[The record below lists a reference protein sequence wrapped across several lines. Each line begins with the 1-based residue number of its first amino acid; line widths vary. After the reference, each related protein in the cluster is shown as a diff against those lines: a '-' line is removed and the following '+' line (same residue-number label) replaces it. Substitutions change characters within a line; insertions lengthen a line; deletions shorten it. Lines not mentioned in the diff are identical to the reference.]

1 MRGGVWIMK
10 YLFFIKIQC
19 VSLYMVYEIVYL
31 NFQVI
36 FLTENTI
43 FDRSSGQNCSQ
54 PIRLDSS
61 IGSFG
66 SLLTPSSFFFF
77 LLFFSPNFWV
87 FTTVFLYFFIVWRVY
102 SNFHLWLYIFSNI
115 FSNRLSIIFFL
126 SHLNIISSL
135 FLYSFFN
142 LPLLFLNLSIFFI
155 YSFPTIIFFK
165 FSIAIFFLSP
175 KVNILVTF

>member
-1 MRGGVWIMK
+1 MK

-19 VSLYMVYEIVYL
+19 VSLYMVYEMVYL

-54 PIRLDSS
+54 PIRSDSS

-77 LLFFSPNFWV
+77 FPLFFTQFLEYLQQSFYIFLLFEEY
-87 FTTVFLYFFIVWRVY
+87 TVTFIFDFVSFRIYFPTD
-102 SNFHLWLYIFSNI
+102 S
-115 FSNRLSIIFFL
+115 LSFFL

-165 FSIAIFFLSP
+165 FSIALFF
-175 KVNILVTF
+175 

>member
-1 MRGGVWIMK
+1 MKSKVTKWLWRAKGLMDDEAVFSKRDKIEGKMEYESFFFFFEWRNMRGGVWIMK

-77 LLFFSPNFWV
+77 FFLFFSPNFWV
-87 FTTVFLYFFIVWRVY
+87 FTTVFLYFFY
-102 SNFHLWLYIFSNI
+102 CLK
-115 FSNRLSIIFFL
+115 SIQ
-126 SHLNIISSL
+126 
-135 FLYSFFN
+135 
-142 LPLLFLNLSIFFI
+142 
-155 YSFPTIIFFK
+155 
-165 FSIAIFFLSP
+165 
-175 KVNILVTF
+175 

>member
-1 MRGGVWIMK
+1 MK

-19 VSLYMVYEIVYL
+19 VSLYMVYEMVYL

-54 PIRLDSS
+54 PIRSDSS

-66 SLLTPSSFFFF
+66 SLLTQSSFFFF
-77 LLFFSPNFWV
+77 FSSFFHPIFEYLQQSFYIFLLFEEY
-87 FTTVFLYFFIVWRVY
+87 TVTFIFDFIFFQIYFPTDSLSFFFISFKY
-102 SNFHLWLYIFSNI
+102 N
-115 FSNRLSIIFFL
+115 
-126 SHLNIISSL
+126 SSL

-165 FSIAIFFLSP
+165 FSIALFF
-175 KVNILVTF
+175 

>member
-1 MRGGVWIMK
+1 MK

-19 VSLYMVYEIVYL
+19 VSLYMVYEMVYL

-54 PIRLDSS
+54 PIRSDSS

-77 LLFFSPNFWV
+77 FPLFFTQFLEYLQPSFYIFLLFEEY
-87 FTTVFLYFFIVWRVY
+87 TVTFIFDFVSFRIYFPTD
-102 SNFHLWLYIFSNI
+102 S
-115 FSNRLSIIFFL
+115 LSFCL

-142 LPLLFLNLSIFFI
+142 LPLFFLNLSIFFI
-155 YSFPTIIFFK
+155 YSFPTTIFFK
-165 FSIAIFFLSP
+165 FSIAIFF
-175 KVNILVTF
+175 

>member
-1 MRGGVWIMK
+1 MK

-77 LLFFSPNFWV
+77 PLFFTQF
-87 FTTVFLYFFIVWRVY
+87 
-102 SNFHLWLYIFSNI
+102 
-115 FSNRLSIIFFL
+115 LSIYNSLFIFFYCL
-126 SHLNIISSL
+126 K
-135 FLYSFFN
+135 
-142 LPLLFLNLSIFFI
+142 SIQ
-155 YSFPTIIFFK
+155 
-165 FSIAIFFLSP
+165 
-175 KVNILVTF
+175 

>member
-1 MRGGVWIMK
+1 MK

-66 SLLTPSSFFFF
+66 SLLTPSSSFFSSFFHPIFEYLQQSFYIF
-77 LLFFSPNFWV
+77 LLFEEY
-87 FTTVFLYFFIVWRVY
+87 TVTFIFDFIFFQIYFPTDSLSFFFISFKY
-102 SNFHLWLYIFSNI
+102 NFF
-115 FSNRLSIIFFL
+115 II
-126 SHLNIISSL
+126 
-135 FLYSFFN
+135 
-142 LPLLFLNLSIFFI
+142 SIFF
-155 YSFPTIIFFK
+155 F
-165 FSIAIFFLSP
+165 
-175 KVNILVTF
+175 

>member
-1 MRGGVWIMK
+1 
-10 YLFFIKIQC
+10 
-19 VSLYMVYEIVYL
+19 MVYEIVYL

-77 LLFFSPNFWV
+77 SSFFHPIFEYLKQSFYIFLLFEEY
-87 FTTVFLYFFIVWRVY
+87 TVTFIFDFIFFQIYFPTD
-102 SNFHLWLYIFSNI
+102 S
-115 FSNRLSIIFFL
+115 LSFFL

-165 FSIAIFFLSP
+165 FSIAIFF
-175 KVNILVTF
+175 